1 MQENRNNT
9 VDSQER
15 KLSQQQEVYFKDSKI
30 RDENV
35 NEKVLY
41 HGIPQDFTIF
51 NYDYISSNSTREG
64 DYLTDNVNLARAYPM
79 VKMDWRYMSI

>member
-41 HGIPQDFTIF
+41 HGIPQDLQFLTMTILV
-51 NYDYISSNSTREG
+51 
-64 DYLTDNVNLARAYPM
+64 LTALE
-79 VKMDWRYMSI
+79 KEII